1 MPIISGGVSRTK
13 YNTSSAVKEPP
24 PQLPPLS
31 TMLEENKK
39 PSLTRFQMFG
49 WTWIGI
55 LIYIGILFSTVSTT
69 LMDMQDARMCQ
80 QLQPNEVE
88 YTRLHCNKPLH
99 ELTLPDIDP
108 TLVILMGLSQGGYL
122 GGKIITT
129 PTMKVEKVVLG
140 KKDNNTLILSIFGNN
155 FGSNKDTVWFDDIQ
169 FRDNSI
175 LSWNDS
181 RIDASLGAINLVENT
196 KYKIRVGRDSLM
208 EEKMYTYK
216 DKELI
221 EE

>member
-1 MPIISGGVSRTK
+1 
-13 YNTSSAVKEPP
+13 
-24 PQLPPLS
+24 
-31 TMLEENKK
+31 
-39 PSLTRFQMFG
+39 
-49 WTWIGI
+49 
-55 LIYIGILFSTVSTT
+55 
-69 LMDMQDARMCQ
+69 MDIQDARMCE
-80 QLQPNEVE
+80 QLRSNPVE
-88 YTRLHCNKPLH
+88 FSRLHCDKPLW

-196 KYKIRVGRDSLM
+196 KYKIRVGRDSLI
-208 EEKMYTYK
+208 EEKVYTYK